1 MSVAKAQLFIS
12 QSVDIVR
19 NYQQAM
25 QKKNSGSKATQIRV
39 CVIKLKYKKKQANY
53 VYMAKFQLF
62 ISRGVDIVPKSQ
74 HTMWRFPSDH
84 RAN

>member
-39 CVIKLKYKKKQANY
+39 CVIKLKYKKKTGKLCLY
-53 VYMAKFQLF
+53 GK
-62 ISRGVDIVPKSQ
+62 ISTI
-74 HTMWRFPSDH
+74 H
-84 RAN
+84 